1 MMKKQKKN
9 KKPTKSNIYLQKRIQ
24 EQQVKALART
34 EKETQ
39 KELAEIYNQTILQVR
54 AEILKVFAEVE
65 ADKAAGRELQIN
77 DFYRNQRYWDLFDT
91 INDRLVALGEK
102 QIKIT
107 EPAILAMYNETQ
119 VILDEGIPKDKI
131 RTQFLNTKAV
141 DAKQALFQSWC
152 LDGKKFSDRVWEDKT
167 KMLELLKKEL
177 NTCVIQGKSPWESA
191 NRIAEKLGVSER
203 NAYRLMRTELA
214 HAQNYAATEKYKE
227 LGFTKGK
234 WNASNCACS
243 HCKEQDGT
251 IHPLTELANQIPA
264 HPNCRC
270 TYSVVVD

>member
-1 MMKKQKKN
+1 MKKKQ
-9 KKPTKSNIYLQKRIQ
+9 SRYWQKRIQ
-24 EQQVKALART
+24 EQQEKSLVRT

-39 KELAEIYNQTILQVR
+39 KELSRIYHQTINQVR
-54 AEILKVFAEVE
+54 DDILKVYSKVE
-65 ADKAAGRELQIN
+65 ADKAAGRELLIN
-77 DFYRNQRYWDLFDT
+77 DFYRNNRYWQLFDT
-91 INDRLVALGEK
+91 INERLVALGEE
-102 QIKIT
+102 QINIT
-107 EPAILAMYNETQ
+107 EPKLLALYDETKSLIGEE
-119 VILDEGIPKDKI
+119 VPKDKVK
-131 RTQFLNTKAV
+131 TTFLLPKAI

-191 NRIAEKLGVSER
+191 NRISEQLGVSER
-203 NAYRLMRTELA
+203 NAYRLMRTEFA

-234 WNASNCACS
+234 WNADNCACP
-243 HCKEQDGT
+243 HCKEQHGT
-251 IHPLTELANQIPA
+251 IHPLSEMENLIPA

-270 TYSVVVD
+270 SYSVMVD

>member
-1 MMKKQKKN
+1 MKKKRQN
-9 KKPTKSNIYLQKRIQ
+9 KGASAANSYWLKRIQ
-24 EQQVKALART
+24 EQEQKALSRT
-34 EKETQ
+34 EKETAE
-39 KELAEIYNQTILQVR
+39 ELARIYRQTLVQVR
-54 AEILKVFAEVE
+54 NDILKVYSKVE
-65 ADKAAGRELQIN
+65 ADKEAGRELLIN
-77 DFYRNQRYWDLFDT
+77 DFYRNNRYWELFET
-91 INDRLVALGEK
+91 INKRLAALGQK

-107 EPAILAMYNETQ
+107 EPKLLDLYKETHS
-119 VILDEGIPKDKI
+119 IIGDEIPDDKVNP
-131 RTQFLNTKAV
+131 QFLYAPAV

-167 KMLELLKKEL
+167 KMLELLKREL

-214 HAQNYAATEKYKE
+214 HAQNYAATEKYKQ